1 MQIWLND
8 SPYTPAAATDLHSL
22 IAELSLPEQ
31 AVAIAVDGNIIAR
44 SQWQATPLTEGIR
57 VAMFQAI
64 AGG

>member
-1 MQIWLND
+1 MND
-8 SPYTPAAATDLHSL
+8 ALYIPVTATDLSSL

-31 AVAIAVDGNIIAR
+31 AVAIAVDGDIISR
-44 SQWQATPLTEGIR
+44 SQWQDTPLTEGIR

>member
-8 SPYTPAAATDLHSL
+8 APYTPVTATDLHSL
-22 IAELSLPEQ
+22 IAELSLPEE
-31 AVAIAVDGNIIAR
+31 AVAIAVDGDIISR
-44 SQWQATPLTEGIR
+44 NQWQDTPLTEGIR